1 MSPDL
6 APNVWCET
14 AHLTA
19 SSRAP
24 WPRGSVLR
32 QNSARQTL
40 FRIAEVA
47 HIDIA
52 GRVMPANLE
61 KLAVNGGH
69 LKNMSPPESDW
80 RN

>member
-1 MSPDL
+1 M
-6 APNVWCET
+6 
-14 AHLTA
+14 
-19 SSRAP
+19 
-24 WPRGSVLR
+24 LR

-52 GRVMPANLE
+52 GPVMPANLE
-61 KLAVNGGH
+61 KLAVNGGY

-80 RN
+80 RNWHNSNRRRTTRSH